1 MALDTERSLS
11 QPPGAGEDA
20 PGLAEPRTTGQ
31 RVAKT
36 GLDVLRAIAAPF
48 GELVH
53 VWRRSIQA
61 RVVIGTLALS
71 AVLAILAGWVLMS
84 RVTEGLLDSKK
95 QSALSL
101 AAAGFDAAQAKLAAA
116 PEVGNVLDLG
126 SVVPELTHAL
136 SPSDTAR
143 DDYGVVIIGPSDPL
157 APQSQEGVLTSGE
170 VSPNRESVPPG
181 LLAKVQSTPGSWW
194 AYSTVRYDDPAMSP
208 RPGLVVGSQIGVPNS
223 GQVYSLFY
231 VFPLQEQ
238 LQTLYVVRSA
248 LITTGAVLVVLLATI
263 GWLVTRQVVTPVRL
277 ARRISERLAAGRLE
291 ERMQVRGEDDIA
303 RLGISFNQMAAS
315 LQRQIR
321 QLQELAR
328 VQRRFVA
335 DVSHELRTP
344 LTTVRMAADL
354 LHDKRS
360 SFDPATARSAELL
373 QAELDRFEA
382 LLTDLLEI
390 SRFDA
395 GAASLTLADVDLR
408 AVAHRVCDATAG
420 LAERRGSKLTVDV
433 PGSLCL
439 VEADVRRVERIV
451 RNLVVNAIEYGE
463 GRPVEVRVA
472 AGDDAVALSVR
483 DHGVGLKTGEDVM
496 VFSRFW
502 RADPARARTR
512 GGTGLGLSIAI
523 EDTTL
528 HGGRL
533 EAWGR
538 PGLGS
543 VFRLTLP
550 RRAGDALSGSPLP
563 LVPSDERP
571 STAPGAYARVTGSE
585 RSTR

>member
-1 MALDTERSLS
+1 MALDTDRSLS
-11 QPPGAGEDA
+11 QPPAAGEDA
-20 PGLAEPRTTGQ
+20 PGLAEPRTTRQ
-31 RVAKT
+31 RVVEA
-36 GLDVLRAIAAPF
+36 GLILLRGIAAPF
-48 GELVH
+48 VELVN

-157 APQSQEGVLTSGE
+157 APHPQEGVLTSGE
-170 VSPNRESVPPG
+170 VSPNRQSVPPG

-194 AYSTVRYDDPAMSP
+194 AYSTVRYDDPRMSP
-208 RPGLVVGSQIGVPNS
+208 RPGLVVGSQIGVPNT